1 MRSPRSAAVGF
12 QPSLDR
18 ADARLHHR
26 SDRDA
31 RGGFVPTKLA
41 AGAAIAARVEH
52 RQGLA

>member
-26 SDRDA
+26 SDRA
-31 RGGFVPTKLA
+31 HGGFVPTKLA